1 MKKFAVLGAVGFLLG
16 GCALPVPVQIASW
29 ALDGISYLMTEK
41 SVTDHGLSVLAQQD
55 CAILRGLME
64 SGEFCRDFDDTATAL
79 AEGMPYDDLF
89 IDDGTISAEVA
100 AITEFEGVG
109 AVNAGVS
116 VAALGVFSEVEWGD
130 FSEDGDRADAH
141 QSVSVNVSV
150 SVSVSVSDSVEAAAS
165 MVSADLIFQDR
176 AALDAFPQRID
187 VRTPGEILA
196 RQQAA
201 LGDVEDLDLVDAS
214 EVAEEVAE
222 NEDRAART
230 ARILE
235 TGLEPAAGYYFVIG
249 SFRDHANARYL
260 RKQYRG
266 LEPSVLSA
274 KLDEATVYRVVVGPF
289 AKMEKKVVQRKIS
302 KAGIADSWAIQVKPG
317 DWRMAMIDPPSTAPV
332 EVADM
337 ARPED
342 VREWNALDYTQKLS
356 RRVY

>member
-41 SVTDHGLSVLAQQD
+41 SVTDHGISVLAQKD
-55 CAILRGLME
+55 CAVLRGLME
-64 SGEFCRDFDDTATAL
+64 PGEFCREFDDAATDL
-79 AEGMPYDDLF
+79 AEGMPYGNLFDDDETL
-89 IDDGTISAEVA
+89 SAEVA
-100 AITEFEGVG
+100 AITGFEGAG
-109 AVNAGVS
+109 AGNAGVS

-130 FSEDGDRADAH
+130 FSEAGDQAGAP
-141 QSVSVNVSV
+141 QSV
-150 SVSVSVSDSVEAAAS
+150 SVSVSVEAAAS
-165 MVSADLIFQDR
+165 LVSADLIFEDR
-176 AALDAFPQRID
+176 TALDAFPQRID

-201 LGDVEDLDLVDAS
+201 LGDVEDLDLDGGRD
-214 EVAEEVAE
+214 VAEEVAE
-222 NEDRAART
+222 NEYQNWAART
-230 ARILE
+230 PRILE
-235 TGLEPAAGYYFVIG
+235 IGLEPATGYYFVIG

-260 RKQYRG
+260 RNQYRV

-317 DWRMAMIDPPSTAPV
+317 DWRMAMIDPPATAPV
-332 EVADM
+332 EVADV

-342 VREWNALDYTQKLS
+342 VREWNAMDYTQMLS
-356 RRVY
+356 RLVY